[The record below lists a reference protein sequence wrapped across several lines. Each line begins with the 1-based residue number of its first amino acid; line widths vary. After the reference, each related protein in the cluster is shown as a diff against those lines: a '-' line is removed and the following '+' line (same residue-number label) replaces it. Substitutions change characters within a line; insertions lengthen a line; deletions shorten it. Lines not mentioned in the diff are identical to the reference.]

1 VIRGRTLARG
11 VATGEV
17 VVLEEPLSFWG
28 GVDPGK
34 GTVVS
39 EHHPQFGILLR
50 ERVLIMPSGRG
61 SSSSSSVLAEAI
73 RLGTAPA
80 GILLREPDP
89 IVVLGA
95 VVARELYGVELPVVA
110 LDGKDYRS
118 LSTGEIITVDATGNP
133 AALHSGTDQRTG
145 GDNGS

>member
-1 VIRGRTLARG
+1 VIKGRTLARG

-28 GVDPGK
+28 GVDARE

-39 EHHPQFGILLR
+39 KHHPQFGILLR
-50 ERVLIMPSGRG
+50 ERVLVMPSGRG

-80 GILLREPDP
+80 GILLREVDP
-89 IVVLGA
+89 IIVLGA
-95 VVARELYGVELPVVA
+95 VVAQELYGVELPVVA
-110 LDGKDYRS
+110 LDEEDYRS
-118 LSTGEIITVDATGNP
+118 LRQGDVVSVDATGDP
-133 AALHSGTDQRTG
+133 ATLHSGVG
-145 GDNGS
+145 

>member
-1 VIRGRTLARG
+1 MGPVIEGRTLARG

-28 GVDPGK
+28 GVDPRD

-50 ERVLIMPSGRG
+50 ERVLVMPSGRG
-61 SSSSSSVLAEAI
+61 SSSSSVLAEAI

-110 LDGKDYRS
+110 LDEKDYRS
-118 LSTGEIITVDATGNP
+118 LSTGETISVDATGNP
-133 AALHSGTDQRTG
+133 AALHSDTD
-145 GDNGS
+145 

>member
-1 VIRGRTLARG
+1 MIEGRTLARG

-28 GVDPGK
+28 GVDAREGI
-34 GTVVS
+34 VVS

-50 ERVLIMPSGRG
+50 ERVLVMPSGRG

-80 GILLREPDP
+80 GILLREVDP
-89 IVVLGA
+89 IIVLGA
-95 VVARELYGVELPVVA
+95 VVAQELYGVELPVVA
-110 LDGKDYRS
+110 LDEEDYRS
-118 LSTGEIITVDATGNP
+118 LRQGDVVSVDATGDP
-133 AALHSGTDQRTG
+133 ATLHSGVG
-145 GDNGS
+145 

>member
-1 VIRGRTLARG
+1 MIEGRTLARG

-28 GVDPGK
+28 GVDAREGI
-34 GTVVS
+34 VVS

-50 ERVLIMPSGRG
+50 ERVLVMPSGRG

-80 GILLREPDP
+80 AILLREVDP
-89 IVVLGA
+89 IIVLGA
-95 VVARELYGVELPVVA
+95 VVARELYSVELQVVA
-110 LDGKDYRS
+110 LGEEDYRS
-118 LSTGEIITVDATGNP
+118 LSQGDVVSVDATGDP
-133 AALHSGTDQRTG
+133 ATLHSGLG
-145 GDNGS
+145 

>member
-1 VIRGRTLARG
+1 MGPVIEGRTLARG

-28 GVDPGK
+28 GVDAREGI
-34 GTVVS
+34 VVS

-50 ERVLIMPSGRG
+50 ERVLVMPSGRG

-80 GILLREPDP
+80 AILLREVDP
-89 IVVLGA
+89 IIVLGA
-95 VVARELYGVELPVVA
+95 VVARELYSVELPVVA
-110 LDGKDYRS
+110 LGEEDYRS
-118 LSTGEIITVDATGNP
+118 LSQGDVVSVDATGDP
-133 AALHSGTDQRTG
+133 ATLHSGLG
-145 GDNGS
+145 

>member
-1 VIRGRTLARG
+1 VIKGRTLARG

-28 GVDPGK
+28 GVDAREGI
-34 GTVVS
+34 VVS

-50 ERVLIMPSGRG
+50 ERVLVMPSGRG

-80 GILLREPDP
+80 GILLREVDP
-89 IVVLGA
+89 IIVLGA

-110 LDGKDYRS
+110 LDEEDYRS
-118 LSTGEIITVDATGNP
+118 LSQGDVVSVDATGDP
-133 AALHSGTDQRTG
+133 ATLHSGLG
-145 GDNGS
+145 

>member
-1 VIRGRTLARG
+1 MIEGRTLARG

-28 GVDPGK
+28 GVDPRD

-50 ERVLIMPSGRG
+50 ERVLVMPSGRG
-61 SSSSSSVLAEAI
+61 SSSSSVLAEAI

-110 LDGKDYRS
+110 LDEEDYRS
-118 LSTGEIITVDATGNP
+118 LRQGDVVSVDATGEP
-133 AALHSGTDQRTG
+133 ATLHSGLG
-145 GDNGS
+145 

>member
-1 VIRGRTLARG
+1 MIEGRTLARG

-28 GVDPGK
+28 GVDAREGI
-34 GTVVS
+34 VVS

-50 ERVLIMPSGRG
+50 ERVLVMPSGRG

-80 GILLREPDP
+80 AILLREVDP
-89 IVVLGA
+89 IIVLGA
-95 VVARELYGVELPVVA
+95 LVAQELYGVELPVVA
-110 LDGKDYRS
+110 LGEEDYRS
-118 LSTGEIITVDATGNP
+118 LSQGDVVSVDATGDP
-133 AALHSGTDQRTG
+133 ATLHSGLG
-145 GDNGS
+145 

>member
-1 VIRGRTLARG
+1 
-11 VATGEV
+11 
-17 VVLEEPLSFWG
+17 
-28 GVDPGK
+28 
-34 GTVVS
+34 
-39 EHHPQFGILLR
+39 
-50 ERVLIMPSGRG
+50 MPSGRG

-110 LDGKDYRS
+110 LDEKDYRS
-118 LSTGEIITVDATGNP
+118 LSTGETISVDATGYP
-133 AALHSGTDQRTG
+133 AAMHRP
-145 GDNGS
+145 DNRIRAWMLL

>member
-1 VIRGRTLARG
+1 VIRGRTLASG

-28 GVDPGK
+28 GVNPGK

-39 EHHPQFGILLR
+39 EHHPQFGISLR
-50 ERVLIMPSGRG
+50 ERVLVMPSGRG

-95 VVARELYGVELPVVA
+95 IVARELYGVELPVVA
-110 LDGKDYRS
+110 LNERDYRS
-118 LSTGEIITVDATGNP
+118 LSPGDIVSVDATGSP
-133 AALHSGTDQRTG
+133 ATLQSGLG
-145 GDNGS
+145 

>member
-1 VIRGRTLARG
+1 MIEGRTLARG

-28 GVDPGK
+28 GVDAREGI
-34 GTVVS
+34 VVS

-50 ERVLIMPSGRG
+50 ERVLVMPSGRG

-80 GILLREPDP
+80 AILLREVDP
-89 IVVLGA
+89 IIVLGA
-95 VVARELYGVELPVVA
+95 VVARELYSVELPVVA
-110 LDGKDYRS
+110 LGEEDYRS
-118 LSTGEIITVDATGNP
+118 LSQGDVVSVDATGDP
-133 AALHSGTDQRTG
+133 ATLHSGLG
-145 GDNGS
+145 

>member
-1 VIRGRTLARG
+1 VIEGRTLARG

-28 GVDPGK
+28 GVDAREGI
-34 GTVVS
+34 VVS
-39 EHHPQFGILLR
+39 EHHPQFGVLLR
-50 ERVLIMPSGRG
+50 ERVLVMPSGRG

-80 GILLREPDP
+80 GILLREADP

-95 VVARELYGVELPVVA
+95 VVARELFGVELPVVA
-110 LDGKDYRS
+110 LDEEDYRS
-118 LSTGEIITVDATGNP
+118 LNPGDVVSVDATGNP
-133 AALHSGTDQRTG
+133 ATLHSGLG
-145 GDNGS
+145 

>member
-1 VIRGRTLARG
+1 MIEGRTLARG

-28 GVDPGK
+28 GVDAREGI
-34 GTVVS
+34 VVS
-39 EHHPQFGILLR
+39 EHHPQFGVLLR
-50 ERVLIMPSGRG
+50 ERVLVMPSGRG

-80 GILLREPDP
+80 GILLREADP

-110 LDGKDYRS
+110 LDEEDYRS
-118 LSTGEIITVDATGNP
+118 LNPGDVVSVDATGNP
-133 AALHSGTDQRTG
+133 ATLHSGLG
-145 GDNGS
+145 

>member
-1 VIRGRTLARG
+1 VIEGRTLTRG

-28 GVDPGK
+28 GVDAREGI
-34 GTVVS
+34 VVS

-50 ERVLIMPSGRG
+50 ERVLLMPSGRG

-80 GILLREPDP
+80 GILLREVDP
-89 IVVLGA
+89 IIVLGA
-95 VVARELYGVELPVVA
+95 VVAQELYGVELPVVA
-110 LDGKDYRS
+110 LDEEDYRS
-118 LSTGEIITVDATGNP
+118 LRQGDVVSVDATGDP
-133 AALHSGTDQRTG
+133 ATLHSGLG
-145 GDNGS
+145 

>member
-1 VIRGRTLARG
+1 MIKGRTLARG

-28 GVDPGK
+28 GVDAREGI
-34 GTVVS
+34 VVS

-50 ERVLIMPSGRG
+50 ERVLVMPSGRG

-80 GILLREPDP
+80 GILLREVDP
-89 IVVLGA
+89 IIVLGA
-95 VVARELYGVELPVVA
+95 VVAQELYGVELPVVA
-110 LDGKDYRS
+110 LDEEDYRS
-118 LSTGEIITVDATGNP
+118 LRQGDVVSVDATGDP
-133 AALHSGTDQRTG
+133 ATLHSGLG
-145 GDNGS
+145 

>member
-1 VIRGRTLARG
+1 VIKGRTLARG

-28 GVDPGK
+28 GVDAREGI
-34 GTVVS
+34 VVS

-50 ERVLIMPSGRG
+50 ERVLVMPSGRG

-80 GILLREPDP
+80 GILLREVDP
-89 IVVLGA
+89 IIVLGA
-95 VVARELYGVELPVVA
+95 VVAQELYGVELPVVA
-110 LDGKDYRS
+110 LDEEDYRS
-118 LSTGEIITVDATGNP
+118 LRQGDVVSVDATGDP
-133 AALHSGTDQRTG
+133 ATLHSGLG
-145 GDNGS
+145 

>member
-1 VIRGRTLARG
+1 VIEGRTLARG

-28 GVDPGK
+28 GVDAREGI
-34 GTVVS
+34 VVS

-50 ERVLIMPSGRG
+50 ERVLVMPSGRG

-80 GILLREPDP
+80 AILLREVDP
-89 IVVLGA
+89 IIVLGA
-95 VVARELYGVELPVVA
+95 LVAQELYGVELPVVA
-110 LDGKDYRS
+110 LGEEDYRS
-118 LSTGEIITVDATGNP
+118 LSPGDVVSVDATGDP
-133 AALHSGTDQRTG
+133 ATLHSGLG
-145 GDNGS
+145 

>member
-1 VIRGRTLARG
+1 MIEGRTLARG

-28 GVDPGK
+28 GVDPRD

-50 ERVLIMPSGRG
+50 ERVLVMPSGRG
-61 SSSSSSVLAEAI
+61 SSSSSVLAEAI

-110 LDGKDYRS
+110 LDEKDYRS
-118 LSTGEIITVDATGNP
+118 LSTGETISVDATGNP
-133 AALHSGTDQRTG
+133 AALHSDTDQRTG
-145 GDNGS
+145 EEHGS

>member
-1 VIRGRTLARG
+1 VIEGRTLARG

-28 GVDPGK
+28 GVDAREGI
-34 GTVVS
+34 VVS

-50 ERVLIMPSGRG
+50 ERVLVMPSGRG

-80 GILLREPDP
+80 GILLREVDP
-89 IVVLGA
+89 IIVLGA
-95 VVARELYGVELPVVA
+95 VVAQELYGVELPVVA
-110 LDGKDYRS
+110 LDEEDHRS
-118 LSTGEIITVDATGNP
+118 LSQGDVVSVDATGDP
-133 AALHSGTDQRTG
+133 ATLHSGLG
-145 GDNGS
+145 

>member
-1 VIRGRTLARG
+1 VIEGRTLARG

-28 GVDPGK
+28 GVDAREGI
-34 GTVVS
+34 VVS

-50 ERVLIMPSGRG
+50 ERVLVMPSGRG

-80 GILLREPDP
+80 GILLREVDP
-89 IVVLGA
+89 IIVLGA
-95 VVARELYGVELPVVA
+95 IVAQELYGVELPVVA
-110 LDGKDYRS
+110 LDEEDYRS
-118 LSTGEIITVDATGNP
+118 LRQGDVVSVDATGDP
-133 AALHSGTDQRTG
+133 ATLHSGLG
-145 GDNGS
+145 

>member
-1 VIRGRTLARG
+1 MIRGRTLARG
-11 VATGEV
+11 VATAEV

-28 GVDPGK
+28 GVDAREGI
-34 GTVVS
+34 VVS

-50 ERVLIMPSGRG
+50 ERVLVMRSVRG

-80 GILLREPDP
+80 GILLREADP

-110 LDGKDYRS
+110 LDEEDYRS
-118 LSTGEIITVDATGNP
+118 LNPGDVVSVDATGNP
-133 AALHSGTDQRTG
+133 ATLHSGLG
-145 GDNGS
+145 

>member
-1 VIRGRTLARG
+1 
-11 VATGEV
+11 V

-39 EHHPQFGILLR
+39 EHHPQFGISLR
-50 ERVLIMPSGRG
+50 ERVLVMPSGRG

-89 IVVLGA
+89 
-95 VVARELYGVELPVVA
+95 VVA
-110 LDGKDYRS
+110 LDEMDYRS
-118 LSTGEIITVDATGNP
+118 LSPGDIVSVDAKGSP
-133 AALHSGTDQRTG
+133 ATLQSGLG
-145 GDNGS
+145 